1 MSDDLLAIYL
11 TDHLAGATAG
21 CKRMRRLAEQERAA
35 SDGAALEAVATEIEH
50 DRQTLE
56 AVMAAADVSP
66 RWYKTVAARLA
77 EGVGL
82 IKTNGRLV
90 RRSPLTS
97 VVELEMMRMAVTG
110 KAALWETLRHTDLS
124 DRFDFDELIERAL
137 RQRHTLETAH
147 QRRAGVVGQRQA
159 PEVVVGPH
167 PAT

>member
-1 MSDDLLAIYL
+1 MTDDLLAIYL

-21 CKRMRRLAEQERAA
+21 TKRMRRLAEQERSA
-35 SDGAALEAVATEIEH
+35 SDGAALEAVATGIEQ

-56 AVMAAADVSP
+56 MVMAAADVSP
-66 RWYKTVAARLA
+66 RWYKTVAARIA

-97 VVELEMMRMAVTG
+97 VVELEMMCMAVTG
-110 KAALWETLRHTDLS
+110 KAALWEALKQTDLS
-124 DRFDFDELIERAL
+124 ERFDFGELIDRAL
-137 RQRHTLETAH
+137 QQRHMLETSHRA
-147 QRRAGVVGQRQA
+147 RAGVVGQRSTA
-159 PEVVVGPH
+159 DMPVDAH